1 MEKTSNKNGLKIV
14 LALIV
19 TVALAVGLLL
29 TLSSCSG
36 NDEKGASA
44 SIPEVKDATDDIGE
58 GADAAQVPAAPGS
71 GTPSGGTPTGGSTP
85 SGDNGSTGGAPAGGD
100 RASLEEWIDYL
111 KNYDKNVENGVE
123 SATDDFTD
131 MIGSV
136 GDSMANGNYGE
147 GAQEFTD
154 GLKDYVGDI
163 FGSLTP

>member
-44 SIPEVKDATDDIGE
+44 SIPEVKDATDDNGE
-58 GADAAQVPAAPGS
+58 SADAAQVPASS
-71 GTPSGGTPTGGSTP
+71 GTPSGSTPTGGS
-85 SGDNGSTGGAPAGGD
+85 NGSTGSAPAGGD

-111 KNYDKNVENGVE
+111 KDYDKNVENGVE

>member
-58 GADAAQVPAAPGS
+58 DADSAQVPASS
-71 GTPSGGTPTGGSTP
+71 GTPSGSTPTGGSNGGT
-85 SGDNGSTGGAPAGGD
+85 GSTGSAPAGGD
-100 RASLEEWIDYL
+100 QASLEEWINYL
-111 KNYDKNVENGVE
+111 KDYDKNVENGVE

-131 MIGSV
+131 MIDSV

-147 GAQEFTD
+147 GAQEFND

>member
-58 GADAAQVPAAPGS
+58 SADAAQVPASS
-71 GTPSGGTPTGGSTP
+71 GTPSGST
-85 SGDNGSTGGAPAGGD
+85 GSTGSAPAGGD
-100 RASLEEWIDYL
+100 QASLEEWIDYL
-111 KNYDKNVENGVE
+111 KDYDKNVENGVE

>member
-1 MEKTSNKNGLKIV
+1 MRPTI
-14 LALIV
+14 LARAQ
-19 TVALAVGLLL
+19 TQRRSRQAPALR
-29 TLSSCSG
+29 
-36 NDEKGASA
+36 
-44 SIPEVKDATDDIGE
+44 
-58 GADAAQVPAAPGS
+58 
-71 GTPSGGTPTGGSTP
+71 PSGAAVAS
-85 SGDNGSTGGAPAGGD
+85 APAGGD
-100 RASLEEWIDYL
+100 QASLEEWIDYL
-111 KNYDKNVENGVE
+111 KDYDKNVENGVE

>member
-1 MEKTSNKNGLKIV
+1 MPKKIKNYTFCPFLFSITFYRDFFNIV
-14 LALIV
+14 
-19 TVALAVGLLL
+19 
-29 TLSSCSG
+29 
-36 NDEKGASA
+36 E
-44 SIPEVKDATDDIGE
+44 
-58 GADAAQVPAAPGS
+58 
-71 GTPSGGTPTGGSTP
+71 SGGNGG
-85 SGDNGSTGGAPAGGD
+85 NGSTGSTGSAPAGGD
-100 RASLEEWIDYL
+100 QASLEEWIDYL
-111 KNYDKNVENGVE
+111 KDYDKNVENGVE

>member
-58 GADAAQVPAAPGS
+58 GTDAAQVPAAPGT
-71 GTPSGGTPTGGSTP
+71 GTPSGSTPTGGSTP
-85 SGDNGSTGGAPAGGD
+85 STGSGNTAGGD

-111 KNYDKNVENGVE
+111 KDYDKNVENGVE

>member
-1 MEKTSNKNGLKIV
+1 MEKTSNKNGLKII

-19 TVALAVGLLL
+19 TVALVVGLLL

-58 GADAAQVPAAPGS
+58 DADAEQDPASS
-71 GTPSGGTPTGGSTP
+71 GTPSGSTPTGGSNGGT
-85 SGDNGSTGGAPAGGD
+85 GSTGSAPAGGD
-100 RASLEEWIDYL
+100 QASLEEWINYL
-111 KNYDKNVENGVE
+111 KDYDKNVENGVE

-147 GAQEFTD
+147 GAQEFND

>member
-1 MEKTSNKNGLKIV
+1 MEKTSNKNGLRIV

-58 GADAAQVPAAPGS
+58 GADAAQVPASS
-71 GTPSGGTPTGGSTP
+71 GTPSGSTPTGGSTP
-85 SGDNGSTGGAPAGGD
+85 STGSAPAGGD
-100 RASLEEWIDYL
+100 QASLEEWIDYL
-111 KNYDKNVENGVE
+111 RNYDKNVENGVE

>member
-29 TLSSCSG
+29 ALSSCSG

-58 GADAAQVPAAPGS
+58 GADAAQVPASS
-71 GTPSGGTPTGGSTP
+71 GTPSGSTPTGGSTP
-85 SGDNGSTGGAPAGGD
+85 STGSAPAGGD
-100 RASLEEWIDYL
+100 QASLEEWINYL